1 MLYIFIM
8 ASFLKKSNNINNKGE
23 KPKIITIK
31 KMATKSGLMLKVKKS
46 CLHVW
51 FISWVV
57 IYRYIIL
64 KKTGMLILGSMHR
77 FGFNLMCGGQKM
89 GILTVF

>member
-1 MLYIFIM
+1 M
-8 ASFLKKSNNINNKGE
+8 ASFLKKSNKININGE

-31 KMATKSGLMLKVKKS
+31 KMAKKSGLMLKIKKS

-57 IYRYIIL
+57 LYRYNIL
-64 KKTGMLILGSMHR
+64 QMTGMLILGSMHR

-89 GILTVF
+89 GIMTVF